1 MTLTATQL
9 ELPYFTPTSE
19 NIQQLLTELRTTEVN
34 PTAVQD
40 EDFHLFRQR
49 HSRQP
54 WRWEGAGRYAGT
66 YSERNF
72 ATQEQAIKNAQSQLS
87 NV

>member
-9 ELPYFTPTSE
+9 ELPYFIPTAE
-19 NIQQLLTELRTTEVN
+19 NVQQILSELRTAEAR
-34 PTAVQD
+34 PTAVQG

-66 YSERNF
+66 TSERNF
-72 ATQEQAIKNAQSQLS
+72 ATQEQAFENAQSQLS
-87 NV
+87 NA

>member
-1 MTLTATQL
+1 MTLNATQL
-9 ELPYFTPTSE
+9 ELPYFIPTLE
-19 NIQQLLTELRTTEVN
+19 NVQQILTAVRET

-54 WRWEGAGRYAGT
+54 WRWEGAGRYAGST
-66 YSERNF
+66 SERNF
-72 ATQEQAIKNAQSQLS
+72 ETQGQAIENARSQLS
-87 NV
+87 NA

>member
-1 MTLTATQL
+1 MTLNATQL
-9 ELPYFTPTSE
+9 ELPYFIPTAE
-19 NIQQLLTELRTTEVN
+19 NVQQSLSALGTAKAT

-49 HSRQP
+49 QRRQP
-54 WRWEGAGRYAGT
+54 WRWEGAGRYVGT

-72 ATQEQAIKNAQSQLS
+72 ATEAAAVADAQAKLT
-87 NV
+87 

>member
-1 MTLTATQL
+1 MTLNATQL
-9 ELPYFTPTSE
+9 ELPYFILTSE
-19 NIQQLLTELRTTEVN
+19 NVQQILSAVRADEAT

-40 EDFHLFRQR
+40 EDFHLFRHRQR
-49 HSRQP
+49 RQP

-72 ATQEQAIKNAQSQLS
+72 ATEAAAVADAQAKLT
-87 NV
+87 

>member
-9 ELPYFTPTSE
+9 ELPYFIPTAE
-19 NIQQLLTELRTTEVN
+19 NVQQILTAVREN

-66 YSERNF
+66 TSERNF
-72 ATQEQAIKNAQSQLS
+72 ATPEQAIENAQSQLS
-87 NV
+87 KA